1 MHAPYPV
8 FVPGYEREQQNAYL
22 LENVVPKSFKFA
34 HFMGIPYM
42 VIHPWKLQYDVDKKT
57 EIELNLEY
65 FKSLTDIA
73 RRNNVVVCLENLYGG
88 QAGRIVEG
96 PCADPEEAVY
106 LIDTLNDYAGEERF
120 AFCLDTGHMNLVGRD
135 AYSTIMKLGKR
146 IKILHLHDNDGIGDL
161 HQMPYTFNAAG
172 EADLGVDWKGVI
184 KGLRETG
191 YDGTLSFETFP
202 CMNSFPDRMKQAAL
216 NTLADIGRYLKSE
229 IEEGYIYDD
238 IFHNVEKGTG
248 ERKKVYIFG
257 TGKYADKF
265 VNMYKDEYPPEAYLD
280 NNEEK
285 QGTELKGVKV
295 LSPEVLK
302 EVPEDSYHVFI
313 CIKNYEPVIKQ
324 LQDMGVSSYSV
335 YDIETGYPYYL
346 KPTRESQLKIT
357 AGNGGG
363 TVSGTADL
371 SGTSSTPGVR
381 KRYHVGY
388 LAGVFDLYHV
398 GHLNMFRRAKEMCDY
413 LIVGVVSDES
423 VRRNPN
429 KSGGSFIP
437 FEERIELV
445 RSCKYVDQAEEI
457 PTDYPGTEDAWRKYH
472 FDVQFSGSD
481 YANDPAWLNWKKF
494 LEERGSTI
502 EFFPYTECTSST
514 KLKGLIDKKLLST

>member
-42 VIHPWKLQYDVDKKT
+42 VIHPWKLQYEADKKK
-57 EIELNLEY
+57 EFELNLEF
-65 FKSLTDIA
+65 FKSLIGIA
-73 RRNNVVVCLENLYGG
+73 RENNVVVCLENLYGG

-96 PCADPEEAVY
+96 PCADPDEAVY
-106 LIDTLNDYAGEERF
+106 YLDTLNNMAGEERF

-135 AYSTIMKLGKR
+135 AYETIMKLGKR
-146 IKILHLHDNDGIGDL
+146 IRILHLHDNDGVGDL
-161 HQMPYTFNAAG
+161 HQMPFTFNAKG
-172 EADLGVDWKGVI
+172 EGNMGVDWEGVI
-184 KGLRETG
+184 RGLRDTG
-191 YDGTLSFETFP
+191 FEGTLSFETFP

-216 NTLADIGRYLKSE
+216 NTIADIGRYLKSE
-229 IEEGYIYDD
+229 IEEGYIFDD
-238 IFHNVEKGTG
+238 IFHGTDG
-248 ERKKVYIFG
+248 KKVYIFG

-265 VNMYKDEYPPEAYLD
+265 VNMYKDEYPVTAYLD
-280 NNEEK
+280 NSGEK
-285 QGTELKGVKV
+285 QGTSLNGVRIK
-295 LSPEVLK
+295 SPEILRDLPK
-302 EVPEDSYHVFI
+302 DTYHVFI

-324 LQDMGVSSYSV
+324 LKEMGVSDYSV
-335 YDIETGYPYYL
+335 YDIDTGYPYYL
-346 KPTRESQLKIT
+346 KPTKESQLTI
-357 AGNGGG
+357 
-363 TVSGTADL
+363 
-371 SGTSSTPGVR
+371 SSPGVKDKKGQDQVK
-381 KRYHVGY
+381 KRYHIGY

-413 LIVGVVSDES
+413 LIVGVVTDES
-423 VRRNPN
+423 VKRNPN
-429 KSGGSFIP
+429 KGDGAFIP

-457 PTDYPGTEDAWRKYH
+457 PTEYPGSEDAWRKYH

-481 YANDPAWLNWKKF
+481 YENDPTWINWKKF
-494 LEERGSTI
+494 LEEHGSTI

-514 KLKGLIDKKLLST
+514 KLKGLIDKKLI